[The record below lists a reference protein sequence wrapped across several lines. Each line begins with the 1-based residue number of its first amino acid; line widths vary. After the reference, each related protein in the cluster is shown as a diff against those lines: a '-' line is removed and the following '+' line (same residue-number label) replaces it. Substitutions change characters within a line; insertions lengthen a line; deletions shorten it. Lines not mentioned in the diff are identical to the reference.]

1 MDTVSIDPLKLYSRL
16 GAPDSP
22 LVVDVRRDK
31 AFAEDATMI
40 AAAVRPGEDLVA
52 FAKQHAA
59 RRAIVAYCVHGHEV
73 SQEAARALSSAGY
86 LASYL
91 EGGIAAWVAAKL
103 PTLRKRPEW
112 RVPGGSRWITRE
124 RPKID
129 RVACPW
135 LIQRFIDPRARFDY
149 VPTQRVFEEAEARK
163 AVPYDIPG
171 AVVTHRDERC
181 SFDALIE
188 DFALHD
194 GALDLLATIV
204 RGADT
209 GHLDLAPQCAGLVAT
224 SLGLSK
230 RFADDHEMLAQALPV
245 YDGLYAWCR
254 SQCEGDRETHSWNVS
269 A

>member
-16 GAPDSP
+16 GSPVSP

-31 AFAEDATMI
+31 AFAQDGAMI

-52 FAKQHAA
+52 FAKQH
-59 RRAIVAYCVHGHEV
+59 
-73 SQEAARALSSAGY
+73 
-86 LASYL
+86 
-91 EGGIAAWVAAKL
+91 
-103 PTLRKRPEW
+103 
-112 RVPGGSRWITRE
+112 
-124 RPKID
+124 
-129 RVACPW
+129 
-135 LIQRFIDPRARFDY
+135 
-149 VPTQRVFEEAEARK
+149 AEARK

-209 GHLDLAPQCAGLVAT
+209 GRLDLAPQCAGLVAT

-254 SQCEGDRETHSWNVS
+254 GQCEGDREAHSWNMS

>member
-1 MDTVSIDPLKLYSRL
+1 MDTVSISPRTLYSRF
-16 GAPDSP
+16 GSPRSP
-22 LVVDVRRDK
+22 LVLDVRR
-31 AFAEDATMI
+31 I
-40 AAAVRPGEDLVA
+40 AAFEKDPRLLPAATRPDGDLA
-52 FAKQHAA
+52 GFA
-59 RRAIVAYCVHGHEV
+59 RAHSAGRALVTYCVHGHEV
-73 SQEAARALSSAGY
+73 SREAARTLARAGHE
-86 LASYL
+86 ASYL
-91 EGGIAAWVAAKL
+91 EGGIEAWLAEGL
-103 PTLRKRPEW
+103 PTIRPRPDW

-135 LIQRFIDPRARFDY
+135 LIQRFIDPLARFDY
-149 VPTQRVFEEAEARK
+149 VPTQRVFEEAATRE

-171 AVVTHRDERC
+171 AVVTHRAERC

-194 GALDLLATIV
+194 PALDLLASIV

-209 GHLDLAPQCAGLVAT
+209 DRLDLAPQCAGLVAT

-230 RFADDHEMLAQALPV
+230 RFADDHEMLANALPV

-254 SQCEGDRETHSWNVS
+254 AQCEADTERHTGSPV